1 MDPNPR
7 MMALPPDKLDPAAH
21 TDAAELKAWLVQYG
35 PALRQYFRRRAGAA
49 EAEDLVQ
56 EVFARLLAR
65 TEGQAIE
72 NVERYLFRV
81 ANNVLISRHRHDTT
95 QVWKIDEDSVDALER
110 TEDISPERV
119 LIGKQTLVALAVAIA
134 ELPPVPREIFVYQRF
149 EDMTYAAIARRM
161 QLSVKAIEKRMQR
174 ALMHINDKMGRGNV

>member
-56 EVFARLLAR
+56 EVFAKLLAR

-134 ELPPVPREIFVYQRF
+134 ELPPVTREIFADAHQRQ
-149 EDMTYAAIARRM
+149 DGAR
-161 QLSVKAIEKRMQR
+161 QCLSTTSCPKRSTPPPPVGSP
-174 ALMHINDKMGRGNV
+174 ASGRGR